1 MPRRTP
7 EMDRVAHF
15 LQECGLSQYTEAIR
29 RAGFDDMETLQD
41 IEDSHLKALGFLPGH
56 IIKIKK
62 RLQSYAGPQA
72 IAASAY
78 AAHASNASAHAA
90 APAYP
95 TTRARPVLQGLSGRS
110 PASSLT
116 PKPKASPMAPMTPMA
131 PQMTGCV
138 PSDTI
143 DAVQQSWRLIEPR
156 VGPVA
161 QSFYRNFFSLAPGSK
176 VLFPMAVRNRWRDW
190 SCLQDE
196 MEDDFENS
204 SALVVLW
211 SKVVYAVG
219 GAVAGLRNP
228 GKLVRELHALG
239 MRHVAYGTTEE
250 LYAVAGKAL
259 LMALA
264 SHLGPRFTPEVEA
277 AWVNVY
283 DFISSSAI
291 CGLQT
296 ARQTE
301 DAVKIRLES
310 MQVADPSK
318 TLLVSRSRL
327 PRDPVKSSWDSSRLG
342 QVPSCSTIF
351 TVQQSW
357 AAVKELG
364 TAHLGDM
371 LYKHFLKLEP
381 DTKSLFPLSVRRRY
395 CDRTCEEDP
404 ENLEGSGMRN
414 LFAKVVEAVGMAVA
428 GLRNIATLVSELN
441 ALGMRHVNYNVRE
454 ELFASVGE
462 ALALTLQDSMG
473 ALTEEVKEAW
483 ASSYEFFTA
492 CMISGLRFA
501 HEKQL
506 LLNQLQKHS
515 SPDTDSVKNWSTS
528 TRCSED
534 TTPHGR
540 ALSIEEA

>member
-7 EMDRVAHF
+7 EMDRVAQF
-15 LQECGLSQYTEAIR
+15 LQECGLSQYTEVMR
-29 RAGFDDMETLQD
+29 RAGFDDMETLQE
-41 IEDSHLKALGFLPGH
+41 IEDSHLKALGVLPGH
-56 IIKIKK
+56 MIKIKK
-62 RLQSYAGPQA
+62 RLRGYTGQGPTPTP
-72 IAASAY
+72 
-78 AAHASNASAHAA
+78 
-90 APAYP
+90 APATARAPAPRAATSACPSAARSRPLGLTRTKGSSKP
-95 TTRARPVLQGLSGRS
+95 TLPIAQV
-110 PASSLT
+110 A
-116 PKPKASPMAPMTPMA
+116 PKAGTPPGCMA
-131 PQMTGCV
+131 G
-138 PSDTI
+138 DTI
-143 DAVQQSWRLIEPR
+143 DAVQRSWRLVEPK

-161 QSFYRNFFSLAPGSK
+161 TTFYRNFFSLAPGSK